1 MQVGYTMNKADRDF
15 AESLVLEVQK
25 RPTIKMYAPSHPD
38 HKDRQKIQWEWTAIS
53 AELNSAGMFSKCF
66 PGK

>member
-25 RPTIKMYAPSHPD
+25 RPTIKMYVPSHPD
-38 HKDRQKIQWEWTAIS
+38 HKDRQKI
-53 AELNSAGMFSKCF
+53 
-66 PGK
+66 